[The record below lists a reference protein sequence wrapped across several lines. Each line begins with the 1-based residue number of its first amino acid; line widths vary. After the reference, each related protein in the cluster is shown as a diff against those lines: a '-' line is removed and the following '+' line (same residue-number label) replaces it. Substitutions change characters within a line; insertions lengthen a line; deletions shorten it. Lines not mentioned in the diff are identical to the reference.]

1 MITDIREAMEGM
13 IKTYDREAVKTW
25 EGTVQV
31 DINGEQNGT
40 WWITVKNG
48 EVELREGKIENP
60 DVTIRMSD
68 QDFLSL
74 ANGRMKGSD
83 IFLDERMEVEGDF
96 EILFKFEKTFPPIS
110 SEEPTNQ

>member
-1 MITDIREAMEGM
+1 MITDVKEAMEGM
-13 IKTYDREAVKTW
+13 IETYDREAAKAW

-31 DINGEQNGT
+31 NINGEQSGT
-40 WWITVKNG
+40 WWIAVKNG
-48 EVELREGKIENP
+48 EVELQEGKIENP

-74 ANGRMKGSD
+74 ANGRIKGSD

-110 SEEPTNQ
+110 EEPTNQ